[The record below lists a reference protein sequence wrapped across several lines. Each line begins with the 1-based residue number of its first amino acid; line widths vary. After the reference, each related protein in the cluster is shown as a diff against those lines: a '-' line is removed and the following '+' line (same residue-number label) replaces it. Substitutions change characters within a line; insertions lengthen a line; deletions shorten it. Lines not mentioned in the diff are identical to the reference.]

1 MLPRRKPENGM
12 PEVTIVTRE
21 ITVVNQLGIHARPA
35 AAFVKLAN
43 KFQSDITV
51 EKDGERVNGKS
62 IMGLLMLGAAQGSKL
77 RVTAKGR
84 DAETAIREIEELFAR
99 KFGES

>member
-1 MLPRRKPENGM
+1 MLEHGKTENNA
-12 PEVTIVTRE
+12 PATTVTRE

-43 KFQSDITV
+43 KFQSDITI
-51 EKDGERVNGKS
+51 EKDGERINGKS

-77 RVTAKGR
+77 TVIANGR
-84 DAETAIREIEELFAR
+84 DAEAAVHEIEELFAR
-99 KFGES
+99 KFDEN

>member
-1 MLPRRKPENGM
+1 MLQRRKPEDSA
-12 PEVTIVTRE
+12 PVVTVTRE

-99 KFGES
+99 KFGEN